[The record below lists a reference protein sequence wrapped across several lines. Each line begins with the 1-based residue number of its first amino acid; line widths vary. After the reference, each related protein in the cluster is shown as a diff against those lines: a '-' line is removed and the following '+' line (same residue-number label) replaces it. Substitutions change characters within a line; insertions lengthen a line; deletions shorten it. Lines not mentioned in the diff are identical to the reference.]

1 MISRFPNRCKHCRE
15 KFTTE
20 ELARRLRLHIS
31 CIDGYAD
38 AQQAK
43 KERADAKA
51 ERMAA
56 KVERASIKARKEA
69 IKPRAKWLAECQAIV
84 NKIVRL
90 RDRHLPCCSCDRPAS
105 WDGQWH
111 ASHFR
116 SVGAASAVR
125 FNLWNIHKACSV
137 CNHHLSGNIAGY
149 MPRLV
154 EKIGPQKVEWLQQQN
169 QIVRYEIEYLKRLK
183 SVFNRRANRVAKR
196 KEIEA

>member
-1 MISRFPNRCKHCRE
+1 MGLKQKTCKSCRQKFAPSRPMQTACSPACAIAIAERKRE
-15 KFTTE
+15 KQ
-20 ELARRLRLHIS
+20 
-31 CIDGYAD
+31 
-38 AQQAK
+38 AQQMAAEK
-43 KERADAKA
+43 RRETRQQLEAVKSRADWL
-51 ERMAA
+51 R
-56 KVERASIKARKEA
+56 EA
-69 IKPRAKWLAECQAIV
+69 QTAV
-84 NKIVRL
+84 NRYVRL
-90 RDRHLPCCSCDRPAS
+90 RDRDKGCISCDRPAT

-137 CNHHLSGNIAGY
+137 CNHHLSGNVAGY
-149 MPRLV
+149 MPRLI
-154 EKIGPQKVEWLQQQN
+154 EKLGHEKVEWLQQQN

>member
-1 MISRFPNRCKHCRE
+1 MA
-15 KFTTE
+15 
-20 ELARRLRLHIS
+20 L
-31 CIDGYAD
+31 
-38 AQQAK
+38 
-43 KERADAKA
+43 KERTCRYCKARFVPPARHPGVRVCSEGCGIALAEKMRAKI
-51 ERMAA
+51 
-56 KVERASIKARKEA
+56 ERANASAARAETRQA
-69 IKPRAKWLAECQAIV
+69 LERIKPRAQWMKEAQAAV
-84 NKIVRL
+84 NRYVRL
-90 RDRHLPCCSCDRPAS
+90 RDKDKGCVSCDRPAT

-169 QIVRYEIEYLKRLK
+169 HVVRYEIEYLKRLK
-183 SVFNRRANRVAKR
+183 SVFKRRANRVAKMI
-196 KEIEA
+196 K

>member
-1 MISRFPNRCKHCRE
+1 MGLKQKTCKSCRQKFTPTRPMQSACSTACAIAIAARKRE
-15 KFTTE
+15 KQ
-20 ELARRLRLHIS
+20 
-31 CIDGYAD
+31 
-38 AQQAK
+38 AQQEEARKRRETRQRLDAAK
-43 KERADAKA
+43 SRADWL
-51 ERMAA
+51 R
-56 KVERASIKARKEA
+56 EA
-69 IKPRAKWLAECQAIV
+69 QTAV
-84 NKIVRL
+84 NRYVRL
-90 RDRHLPCCSCDRPAS
+90 RDRDKGCVSCDRPAT

-137 CNHHLSGNIAGY
+137 CNHHLSGNVAGY
-149 MPRLV
+149 MPRLI
-154 EKIGPQKVEWLQQQN
+154 EKVGPEKVEWLQQQN